1 MIVHIYKSK
10 KQIEDIIDMKVA
22 ISKDKSDI

>member
-22 ISKDKSDI
+22 ISKDKADI